1 MNEKYV
7 EALEQYDMEVR
18 AVRKGR
24 GSWICET
31 DQGCRL
37 LKEYR
42 GTARRLEFEDEVL
55 GRLDTRGSLRADRY
69 LRNREGGLMTVTGD
83 GTRYILKDWFLDREC
98 NIKDGYEIRQAL
110 SRLAMLHSQLRK
122 IEFKEEWNMGSILI
136 EPLETELERHN
147 RELQRARNYI
157 RSKRKKTEFELC
169 VIGSYQMFYDQ
180 ALEAV
185 QGIRELWP
193 GADELPSEGTAQ
205 NNTGKYL
212 KLGPYQEDQDA
223 LEAAEVQPPVKKDR
237 KPLYLCHGDL
247 DQHHVLMGGSYTA
260 IIEYNR
266 MHLGIQISD
275 LYRFMRKV
283 MEKHNW
289 NVDLGRSMMDA
300 YERVLDM
307 GSKEMRCLYY
317 MFLYPE
323 KYWKQINFYYNA
335 NKAWIPARN
344 IEKLRS
350 LEEQQPVRNRFL
362 EQIFAGI

>member
-69 LRNREGGLMTVTGD
+69 LRNREGGLMTVTSD

-110 SRLAMLHSQLRK
+110 SRLAMLHSQLRT
-122 IEFKEEWNMGSILI
+122 IEFKEEWSMGSILSG
-136 EPLETELERHN
+136 PLEEELERHN
-147 RELQRARNYI
+147 REMQRARNYI
-157 RSKRKKTEFELC
+157 RSKRKKSEFELC

-185 QGIRELWP
+185 QGIRERRTVRKRTVRKRAVRCREMPEAGAIP
-193 GADELPSEGTAQ
+193 GGPGCPGSSGGPAACQ
-205 NNTGKYL
+205 TGQEAPVPVPW
-212 KLGPYQEDQDA
+212 GPGPA
-223 LEAAEVQPPVKKDR
+223 PCAHGR
-237 KPLYLCHGDL
+237 RLYG
-247 DQHHVLMGGSYTA
+247 HH
-260 IIEYNR
+260 
-266 MHLGIQISD
+266 
-275 LYRFMRKV
+275 
-283 MEKHNW
+283 
-289 NVDLGRSMMDA
+289 
-300 YERVLDM
+300 
-307 GSKEMRCLYY
+307 
-317 MFLYPE
+317 
-323 KYWKQINFYYNA
+323 
-335 NKAWIPARN
+335 
-344 IEKLRS
+344 
-350 LEEQQPVRNRFL
+350 
-362 EQIFAGI
+362 